1 MQLTQIIKLARLV
14 EQYHQN
20 MSFIDAEYGQDD
32 VDIMAE
38 VARITQRYA
47 NADDGTRA
55 DPQHFSDALRK
66 AIDENITAI
75 IARKTLPNHAVL
87 YAQIYHWSQ

>member
-14 EQYHQN
+14 EQYQN
-20 MSFIDAEYGQDD
+20 LLFIDAEYGQDD
-32 VDIMAE
+32 ADIMAE

-55 DPQHFSDALRK
+55 DPQHFGDALRK
-66 AIDENITAI
+66 AIDETVNAI

-87 YAQIYHWSQ
+87 YAQIYRWSQ